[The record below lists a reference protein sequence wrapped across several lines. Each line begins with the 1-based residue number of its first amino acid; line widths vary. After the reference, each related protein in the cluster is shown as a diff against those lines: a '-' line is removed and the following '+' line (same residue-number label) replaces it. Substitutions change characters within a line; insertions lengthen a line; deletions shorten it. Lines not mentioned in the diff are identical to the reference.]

1 MLFHSLIWSD
11 SYTVHLVIKIEG
23 LMLGIGDTLTYQ
35 TWTLSLAGQSHVG
48 ADTQQVHSVL
58 QFLGS

>member
-1 MLFHSLIWSD
+1 
-11 SYTVHLVIKIEG
+11 
-23 LMLGIGDTLTYQ
+23 MLGIGDTLTYQ